1 MPLHRRSSDPYHLA
15 RIGLEEDEPMA
26 TIETQALAQGL
37 LQVENSWQKYLTS
50 QKKAE
55 GLSGHALKAALRA
68 SAQNYKRF
76 QNHSQQFY
84 AEVRKRVTDAEKL
97 EYDMKL
103 YPHHYT

>member
-1 MPLHRRSSDPYHLA
+1 
-15 RIGLEEDEPMA
+15 MA

-37 LQVENSWQKYLTS
+37 SQVENSWQKYVVS
-50 QKKAE
+50 QKNAE
-55 GLSGHALKAALRA
+55 GLSGDELKAALKA

-84 AEVRKRVTDAEKL
+84 AEVRKRVRDAEKL
-97 EYDMKL
+97 EHDMQL